1 MKFLT
6 FFILSV
12 FIIAC
17 NNKNTKVSPVN
28 ENVEELVDIPDTMII
43 DQNMVVLWWPD
54 SIQQI
59 EMKEK
64 FDETSYNKFVDDLTW
79 YSEKAVE
86 MLDSAHINNKITD
99 RDVIIFKNKIKGTIE
114 VKRKETNG
122 NMVLF
127 NVNKDPFVTNMTSFD
142 RKEVISFFK

>member
-1 MKFLT
+1 
-6 FFILSV
+6 
-12 FIIAC
+12 
-17 NNKNTKVSPVN
+17 VSPVN